1 MTRGRVT
8 SLFARRQH
16 RFEAAVRP
24 HLDRLYRYAQQL
36 TQDPSLAE
44 DLVQTLL
51 LKLYQREEPID
62 QLEKA
67 GSWLARALHNLY
79 VDEVRKHTRTAL
91 DMADSDD
98 DVLNAW
104 PSEVASGPEAV
115 TERFFERDRLHAA
128 LNRLSPEHRAV
139 VAWHDIE
146 GYTLE
151 ELAQD
156 GDIAIGTLKSRLHRA
171 RAKLRALLVE
181 PSAVQERVR
190 VGD

>member
-1 MTRGRVT
+1 MTGGRVT
-8 SLFARRQH
+8 TLFAGRQK

-24 HLDRLYRYAQQL
+24 HLDRLYRYARQL

-51 LKLYQREEPID
+51 LKLYQRDERID

-91 DMADSDD
+91 DIADCNDD
-98 DVLNAW
+98 LLAEW
-104 PSEVASGPEAV
+104 PSEVASSPEAV
-115 TERFFERDRLHAA
+115 TERFFERDRLQAA
-128 LNRLSPEHRAV
+128 LNRLSAEHRAV

-146 GYTLE
+146 GYSLE
-151 ELAQD
+151 ELARD
-156 GDIAIGTLKSRLHRA
+156 GDIAVGTLKSRLHRA
-171 RAKLRALLVE
+171 RANLRRFLVE
-181 PSAVQERVR
+181 PSAIQERVR